1 MTTSP
6 IYASIGSLII
16 DDIIYEDGSK
26 ETNVLGGA
34 GVFAVYGMRCWHS
47 PPDSKKIAYAVQRGH
62 DHPANI
68 DKQLDEL
75 NLSLVSYTHKDK
87 CTTRGLNTFGANDHR
102 DFEYIHPI
110 IRSTPGDF
118 PLEWIKSIRILHIIA
133 STERAL
139 EITDEWRKRE
149 ESLQKYIPTQ
159 FLWEPL
165 PWACLPKDLPGIKNA
180 AQRVAI
186 LTPNHEEAAGMLGL
200 DLHEMLKK
208 NDIKSVV
215 EDIAH
220 QLYEAMRCS
229 RKQSELVLV
238 VRASKYG
245 TVSLSDK
252 HPLTWTPAYW
262 DYRNPSD
269 SSHVR
274 DVTGAGNGFCGGYAV
289 GWVDTDGDLVKASLY
304 GTVSASYMVEQVGVP
319 LHRTIGEKE
328 QWNEGPTPQERLSLL
343 EKRAH
348 EYNKTKQ

>member
-1 MTTSP
+1 MTANP

-26 ETNVLGGA
+26 ESNVLGGA
-34 GVFAVYGMRCWHS
+34 GVFAIYGMRCWHA
-47 PPDSKKIAYAVQRGH
+47 PPDSKKIAYTVQRGH
-62 DHPANI
+62 DHPTNV
-68 DKQLDEL
+68 DDQLNRLDI
-75 NLSLVSYTHKDK
+75 SLVSYTHKDK

-110 IRSTPGDF
+110 IRSTPNDF

-149 ESLQKYIPTQ
+149 EGLEGVPTQ

-165 PWACLPKDLPGIKNA
+165 PWACLPKDLAGIKNA
-180 AQRVAI
+180 AQRVTI

-200 DLHEMLKK
+200 DIDEMLKK
-208 NDIKSVV
+208 KDIKGVV

-220 QLYEAMRCS
+220 QLYEAIRDS
-229 RKQSELVLV
+229 GKPSELVLV

-245 TVSLSDK
+245 TVSLSDR
-252 HPLTWTPAYW
+252 HPLSWVPAYW
-262 DYRNPSD
+262 DYRKPTDISR
-269 SSHVR
+269 VR

-289 GWVDTDGDLVKASLY
+289 GWVDTNGDIDKASLY
-304 GTVSASYMVEQVGVP
+304 GSVSASYMVEQVGVP
-319 LHRTIGEKE
+319 LHRIVDGKE
-328 QWNEGPTPQERLSLL
+328 QWNEGPNPYERLALL
-343 EKRAH
+343 EKRM
-348 EYNKTKQ
+348 